1 MRYEVH
7 VKHEGLLATYGM
19 IEIARHAAKQF
30 QGDGYIIDKQ
40 TGKRVR

>member
-7 VKHEGLLATYGM
+7 VRGEGFLASYGM

-30 QGDGYIIDKQ
+30 QGCGYIVDSV

>member
-7 VKHEGLLATYGM
+7 VRGEGFLASYNL

-30 QGDGYIIDKQ
+30 QGCGYIVDSV